1 METWPAGS
9 LAESPPHKNRAY
21 QDIGKART
29 AREIAQADLQL
40 AREQLSVVLAQ
51 AGEGRVAMRQVEE
64 ARFVEEEK
72 WIAFYDAQHALERAR
87 MDLLHQTGTIVA
99 ALK

>member
-1 METWPAGS
+1 LT
-9 LAESPPHKNRAY
+9 
-21 QDIGKART
+21 
-29 AREIAQADLQL
+29 
-40 AREQLSVVLAQ
+40 
-51 AGEGRVAMRQVEE
+51 
-64 ARFVEEEK
+64 EEEK